1 MHGAN
6 YRCVVCNLS
15 HLDSLST
22 RFNSWLV
29 KTENVTGE
37 KFVDNNECPSGS
49 HMPYLVLVYEVK
61 YGSEAGKIEVILL
74 KGVANES

>member
-1 MHGAN
+1 M
-6 YRCVVCNLS
+6 
-15 HLDSLST
+15 
-22 RFNSWLV
+22 
-29 KTENVTGE
+29 TGK